1 MKLLL
6 ANLFVASVIALVF
19 VGFAKADGIDGDVN
33 FYQDFDYCFESSM
46 QNQSQFCRKYDNI
59 GKPDWSHDRKRFVYI
74 PDGSE
79 HIKPVKTVS
88 VDEPNPSLMLIAG
101 TVMIVIAKKIRDEI

>member
-6 ANLFVASVIALVF
+6 ANLFVASVIALAL
-19 VGFAKADGIDGDVN
+19 VGFAKADGVDDPN
-33 FYQDFDYCFESSM
+33 YYQDFDYCFESSM

-59 GKPDWSHDRKRFVYI
+59 GKPDWSHDRKRFVSI
-74 PDGSE
+74 PDDSE
-79 HIKPVKTVS
+79 YIKPVKTVS

-101 TVMIVIAKKIRDEI
+101 TVMVVIAKKIRGEI